1 MRLLKLVLIMLVVA
15 FPLSASAQK
24 AKTIDELAKMFDSSQ
39 CKGCHADI
47 YAQWEKSHHARPL
60 MGVKGGLMLT
70 PLALKK
76 GTPGSTAFSEDDP
89 KKMTVKNFPCF
100 KCHLPHAVT
109 SAEDSVA
116 VELAEALLT
125 AANKDASDQDKT
137 AAKGKVAKLQI
148 TCIVCHNEK
157 AIIHKRELGAP
168 EKGVLY
174 GKKDVPSHMDGTFK
188 SVKKSAIIKDSVFCG
203 QCHGL
208 GPNLEFDQAFQCANL
223 YGSYLH
229 SYVSGGG
236 TKTCQECHMK
246 PVNGKA
252 DHLIAPNFNDDKQ
265 TSELLATAINLEVD
279 TLGYEWLRKANT
291 WVPKVVVGT
300 RITTTA
306 GHRIPDG

>member
-1 MRLLKLVLIMLVVA
+1 MRYLLLIIFLA
-15 FPLSASAQK
+15 LPLTASAER
-24 AKTIDELAKMFDSSQ
+24 AKTIDELAKMYDSSS
-39 CKGCHADI
+39 CKACHAEI

-76 GTPGSTAFSEDDP
+76 GEKGSTAFSEDDP
-89 KKMTVKNFPCF
+89 KKMTIKNFPCF
-100 KCHLPHAVT
+100 KCHLPQAVT

-116 VELAEALLT
+116 IELTEALL
-125 AANKDASDQDKT
+125 AKDS
-137 AAKGKVAKLQI
+137 AKIGKLQI

-157 AIIHKRELGAP
+157 AIIHKRELGVP

-174 GKKDVPSHMDGTFK
+174 GMKDVAAHMDGTFK
-188 SVKKSAIIKDSVFCG
+188 TVKKSAIFKDSVFCG

-229 SYVSGGG
+229 NYVSSGG
-236 TKTCQECHMK
+236 TRTCQECHMQK
-246 PVNGKA
+246 G

-265 TSELLATAINLEVD
+265 TSELYAKAIDMDVQAFA
-279 TLGYEWLRKANT
+279 YEWLRKAGAY
-291 WVPKVVVGT
+291 VPKIVVNVKL
-300 RITTTA
+300 RSSA

>member
-1 MRLLKLVLIMLVVA
+1 MKYFTLVLALV
-15 FPLSASAQK
+15 FLTMPLTASAEK
-24 AKTIDELAKMFDSSQ
+24 AKTIDELAKMYDSSG
-39 CKGCHADI
+39 CKSCHAEI

-76 GTPGSTAFSEDDP
+76 GATGSTAFSEDDP
-89 KKMTVKNFPCF
+89 KKMTIKNFPCF
-100 KCHLPHAVT
+100 KCHLPQAIT

-116 VELAEALLT
+116 VELTEALL
-125 AANKDASDQDKT
+125 AKDS
-137 AAKGKVAKLQI
+137 AKIAKLQI
-148 TCIVCHNEK
+148 GCIVCHNDK

-174 GKKDVPSHMDGTFK
+174 GSKDVSAHGDGTFK
-188 SVKKSAIIKDSVFCG
+188 TVKKSAIMKDSVYCG

-208 GPNLEFDQAFQCANL
+208 GPNFEFDQTFQCANL

-229 SYVSGGG
+229 NYVSGGG
-236 TKTCQECHMK
+236 TKSCQNCHMK
-246 PVNGKA
+246 KG

-265 TSELLATAINLEVD
+265 TSALLSEALSLDVE

-291 WVPKVVVGT
+291 YTPKIVVST
-300 RITTTA
+300 KITSTA

>member
-1 MRLLKLVLIMLVVA
+1 MRLLKLFIIMLA
-15 FPLSASAQK
+15 LALPLSVSAQK
-24 AKTIDELAKMFDSSQ
+24 AKTIDDLAKMFDSSQ

-76 GTPGSTAFSEDDP
+76 GEKGSTAFSEDDP
-89 KKMTVKNFPCF
+89 KKMAIRNFPCF
-100 KCHLPHAVT
+100 KCHLPQAIT

-116 VELAEALLT
+116 VELAEALLAKDT
-125 AANKDASDQDKT
+125 AKI
-137 AAKGKVAKLQI
+137 GKLQI

-168 EKGVLY
+168 QNGVLY
-174 GKKDVPSHMDGTFK
+174 GTKDVPAHMDGTFK

-236 TKTCQECHMK
+236 TKTCQDCHMK
-246 PVNGKA
+246 PINGKA

-265 TSELLATAINLEVD
+265 TSELLANAINLEVD

-291 WVPKVVVGT
+291 WTPKVVVGT
-300 RITTTA
+300 KITTTA

>member
-1 MRLLKLVLIMLVVA
+1 MKYFSLVLALVFLTV
-15 FPLSASAQK
+15 PLSASAQK
-24 AKTIDELAKMFDSSQ
+24 AKTIDELAKMYDSSN
-39 CKGCHADI
+39 CKSCHAEI

-76 GTPGSTAFSEDDP
+76 GEKGSTAFSEDDP
-89 KKMTVKNFPCF
+89 KKMTIRNFPCF
-100 KCHLPHAVT
+100 KCHLPQAIT

-116 VELAEALLT
+116 VELTEALL
-125 AANKDASDQDKT
+125 AKDS
-137 AAKGKVAKLQI
+137 AKIAKLQI

-174 GKKDVPSHMDGTFK
+174 GNKDVPAHMDGTFK
-188 SVKKSAIIKDSVFCG
+188 TVKKSAIMKDSVYCG

-229 SYVSGGG
+229 NYVSGGG
-236 TKTCQECHMK
+236 TKSCQNCHMK
-246 PVNGKA
+246 KG

-265 TSELLATAINLEVD
+265 TSALLADALSLDVE

-291 WVPKVVVGT
+291 YTPKIVVST
-300 RITTTA
+300 KITSSA